1 MLLLRNIHSCI
12 YKQNQA
18 KPSLHH
24 FRCSDNNNHVG
35 LTLFPGT
42 TWIGVPMGF
51 IYGGARLIGG
61 EAFDNLFNN
70 QFAPAPVLTPNK
82 VKP

>member
-1 MLLLRNIHSCI
+1 MLHEVI
-12 YKQNQA
+12 
-18 KPSLHH
+18 
-24 FRCSDNNNHVG
+24 NNLSTFFLEFQITTTILG

-70 QFAPAPVLTPNK
+70 QFAPAPVLTPNR